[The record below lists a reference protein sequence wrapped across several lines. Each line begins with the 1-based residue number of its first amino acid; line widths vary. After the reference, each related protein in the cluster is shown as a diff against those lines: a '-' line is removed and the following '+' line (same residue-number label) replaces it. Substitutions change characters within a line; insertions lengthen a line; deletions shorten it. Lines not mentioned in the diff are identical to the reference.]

1 MTLSLSVQHIYNDRK
16 ISNMMNHILGDLLNT
31 EHEKRDKDE
40 GIEGNANAAT
50 GDDDKNSNGNK
61 SGNKGKNTLKR
72 VNSTPIWPTELPDV
86 FLFPD
91 TFFQLQK
98 DLNYCVLEYLIRMGY
113 AGAADT
119 FSKELQCEDK
129 DVGHIIGQSQV
140 LQEANNGKGKDENLD
155 ITEESLDVQKEKM
168 SQLFSRENLINND
181 DSAENSEIFIKQQQS
196 TIGMGSVYERKAI
209 MIMLMN
215 GQAKETIE
223 FISRKWPFFFDD
235 FPIIKLRL
243 LHLQAIEIIRDFFSS
258 DISGLTT
265 EELEEKEERFFNEF
279 MEFIKVNLSDDR
291 ILKSSRFI
299 KDMELTMGLLSYG
312 KFKSNGSE
320 SSYTETLPPE
330 LKKIVD
336 FSLRETIA
344 VRVNKALLTYV
355 DGVTFNGE
363 LIEGLQLS
371 EGTKEGCANLDSTL
385 DDVAEEDESE
395 NGAPRGYGVG
405 DDDPNDPLL
414 CATEGEVRVLQ
425 RFNNGDSKLLQLVK
439 LFVWSY
445 KLNSQSN
452 SSLSSRQRLEKMA
465 EITLGQ

>member
-1 MTLSLSVQHIYNDRK
+1 M
-16 ISNMMNHILGDLLNT
+16 
-31 EHEKRDKDE
+31 
-40 GIEGNANAAT
+40 
-50 GDDDKNSNGNK
+50 
-61 SGNKGKNTLKR
+61 
-72 VNSTPIWPTELPDV
+72 
-86 FLFPD
+86 
-91 TFFQLQK
+91 
-98 DLNYCVLEYLIRMGY
+98 
-113 AGAADT
+113 
-119 FSKELQCEDK
+119 
-129 DVGHIIGQSQV
+129 
-140 LQEANNGKGKDENLD
+140 
-155 ITEESLDVQKEKM
+155 
-168 SQLFSRENLINND
+168 
-181 DSAENSEIFIKQQQS
+181 
-196 TIGMGSVYERKAI
+196 
-209 MIMLMN
+209 
-215 GQAKETIE
+215 
-223 FISRKWPFFFDD
+223 
-235 FPIIKLRL
+235 
-243 LHLQAIEIIRDFFSS
+243 HLQAIEIIRDFFSS